1 METKVLIVED
11 EPITAKDIS
20 FLLEDIGIDRIEIAM
35 SYDEAIDLLESTTF
49 DLALLDINLLSDKDG
64 IDLAEIIN
72 ENYPTPFIYITA
84 YYNSTVVARAK
95 LTEPKAY
102 LLKPFN
108 KHDIQINVEMA
119 LYKSKVKQDHKVLII
134 KEQTGTISIGQKE
147 IIYLEADD
155 NYTKIFFKDKQM
167 TVSQTLKAIHE
178 KLVPRDFVRV
188 HKSYCV
194 QLQKISMIKGGFV
207 YLNDCKVPIGRSYK
221 EDFMAQISHR

>member
-20 FLLEDIGIDRIEIAM
+20 FLLKDIGIDRIEIALG
-35 SYDEAIDLLESTTF
+35 YDEAIDLLESTSF

-64 IDLAEIIN
+64 IDLAENIN

-84 YYNSTVVARAK
+84 HYNSTVVERAK
-95 LTEPKAY
+95 VTEPKAY

-119 LYKSKVKQDHKVLII
+119 LYKLKVSQDNKVLVI
-134 KEQTGTISIGQKE
+134 KEQTGTISIGQNE

-155 NYTKIFFKDKQM
+155 NYTKIFFEDKQM

-178 KLVPRDFVRV
+178 KLVQKDFVRV

-194 QLQKISMIKGGFV
+194 RHQKISIIKGGFV
-207 YLNDCKVPIGRSYK
+207 HLDDRKVPIGRSYK
-221 EDFMAQISHR
+221 EDFMAQISLL